1 MFNYFNSLIDNIK
14 IQYYKLANPK
24 KNNNKYVSYDNM
36 VIKHHKL
43 DKKIVLMYIKQLKNI
58 YYKYTDDKLYNE
70 RLYHLYAE
78 KDDFDNNDTA
88 YDDDE
93 NIKIFDKYVI
103 DYIKNRNQIVTYM
116 MYKNKKINIKTNLED
131 LQDIKKSENSMDILF
146 TIDMKDNDILSY
158 YFENEKDVK
167 AIVFSMIFKFNNSYV
182 NIEIHSPTKVHPLL
196 MVETMYNKD

>member
-1 MFNYFNSLIDNIK
+1 MFNYFNSLIDNMK

-24 KNNNKYVSYDNM
+24 KTNSKYISYDNM
-36 VIKHHKL
+36 VMKHHKL

-58 YYKYTDDKLYNE
+58 YYKYTDNKLYNE

-78 KDDFDNNDTA
+78 KDDFDNDDTA

-93 NIKIFDKYVI
+93 DIKIFDKYVI
-103 DYIKNRNQIVTYM
+103 EYIKNRNQIVTYM
-116 MYKNKKINIKTNLED
+116 MYKNKKINIKTSLED

-196 MVETMYNKD
+196 MVETMYNKN